1 MNLMD
6 NIIEN
11 QKINHTEN
19 IRRGRVL
26 EYFTIG
32 WNLIEAF
39 VALGAGLFAGSTS
52 LIGFGVDSLIES
64 SSGVALLWRLQEGES
79 GEQREKFALKLVGMS
94 FVLLAGYIAFDAG
107 KSLIYSESPQ
117 VSYTG
122 IGLAILS
129 VIIMPILA
137 SAKRKVAENLNS
149 KAMKADS
156 RQTDICAYLSAIL
169 LVGLGLNALFGWW
182 WADSVAALIMI
193 PIIVKEAIE
202 ALRGETCG
210 DCHC

>member
-1 MNLMD
+1 MD

-11 QKINHTEN
+11 QTINHTEN
-19 IRRGRVL
+19 IRRGRIL
-26 EYFTIG
+26 EYFAIG
-32 WNLIEAF
+32 WNSIEAF
-39 VALGAGLFAGSTS
+39 VAIGAGLFAGSTS

-64 SSGVALLWRLQEGES
+64 SSGLTLLWRLQEGEK
-79 GEQREKFALKLVGMS
+79 GEEREKFALKLVGLS
-94 FVLLAGYIAFDAG
+94 LLLLAGYILFDAG
-107 KSLIYSESPQ
+107 KSLIYSESPR
-117 VSYTG
+117 VSFIG
-122 IGLAILS
+122 IGLAFLS

-182 WADSVAALIMI
+182 WADSAAALLMI
-193 PIIVKEAIE
+193 PIVLKEAFE
-202 ALRGETCG
+202 ALRGESCG